1 MIQGPH
7 SDAPIHSV
15 RPIRLC
21 SGAFGATD
29 ALAADS
35 VSFGTPDA
43 NRRAEACYPLLD
55 GATSAHSTV
64 AWICYHLGA
73 QKTLEMDI
81 APMKA
86 IELVGDIDEQHRLQA
101 QVPEELPA
109 GPVRLI
115 VLLPD
120 EDEGGAAWVQ
130 GVTREWSDG
139 LQDSRQDIY
148 TLEDGQPVNAPR

>member
-1 MIQGPH
+1 
-7 SDAPIHSV
+7 
-15 RPIRLC
+15 
-21 SGAFGATD
+21 
-29 ALAADS
+29 
-35 VSFGTPDA
+35 
-43 NRRAEACYPLLD
+43 
-55 GATSAHSTV
+55 
-64 AWICYHLGA
+64 
-73 QKTLEMDI
+73 MDTT
-81 APMKA
+81 PMKA

-120 EDEGGAAWVQ
+120 EDEGGSAWVQ
-130 GVTREWSDG
+130 GVTREWCDE